1 LPETIRLNHPLE
13 AVKRMLSI
21 LEAVEFKWTVQDV
34 LATPEE
40 WIDDILTAKG
50 YGETYKRIREDGEGE

>member
-1 LPETIRLNHPLE
+1 
-13 AVKRMLSI
+13 MLSI